1 MGRTILEILEAAK
14 EKEKKSSIIETPTI
28 EENQDLM
35 LQDAIKEEKRN
46 IGLIEDIKQ
55 KTEQV
60 AGKVEDIVVPKLQDE
75 DFVKS
80 VTDETVRQLGLTGR
94 AMAEGGANLIG
105 IVYDPIA
112 NIVNLASQMTN
123 NPQNIRPLGVQM
135 TNLLN
140 NLGIPNPENATERIV
155 NMVGQGMTAGGGSA
169 QVSRQLANFLK
180 DTASKV
186 SKLVVGNFSPKKVAT
201 IMGTRPGLQ
210 TVSGGGAG
218 GSAQGAAELGYG
230 PVTQFLSA
238 LIGGLGTG
246 IVVGPKGSTANID
259 DLFDTTPVTTKQ
271 SIQEAKNV
279 GVDVMTT
286 DAIPP
291 STFAG
296 KWLQQTTEIIPAI
309 GTGGLRKAQQN
320 QRIKAISDLVR
331 QYGVKF
337 GNDSE
342 ILEDVAK
349 SLIRKRGSD
358 LTKYTDMKKSV
369 TENPDLNQAGKV
381 DVSNTI
387 KQIDEEIFKL
397 QSLRS
402 AQTKQAIDVLKDW
415 KKSLV
420 NQNLANVEA
429 LRKFIGQ
436 AFEAPNLANIKTIGE
451 QALNRIYA
459 PLKEDM
465 RNFIINFGK
474 KNDIKRFDVSFNKLA
489 DLAGE
494 LDNNAL
500 SGVLKKGNQS
510 PEIVTRLIFSKK
522 PSEMKLLYKNLD
534 SVGKENARSAI
545 IAKMFKDS
553 LNNDMGIS
561 PEKFKAQIKKMSDN
575 LGVFFNEKD
584 LDSVL
589 GLGKVLRLTQRA
601 SQANISPPTGQILQ
615 IPILSMFIQN
625 TLGMSP
631 FSLQGAGATAVGLGT
646 IGGIGRVIESPI
658 MRNLLM
664 KLGKTTDGSPEEA
677 KLLKTIDDII
687 ILKVGEPSE
696 TNEALDTIVEEQ
708 SSLDQ
713 SSAAQDIIKSVT
725 PSTIDKIRQYA

>member
-1 MGRTILEILEAAK
+1 MGRTISEILEAAK
-14 EKEKKSSIIETPTI
+14 EKEKKSSIIETPTFD
-28 EENQDLM
+28 ENQDLM
-35 LQDAIKEEKRN
+35 LEGAKQDNTN
-46 IGLIEDIKQ
+46 IGLIQDIKQ
-55 KTEQV
+55 KTKQV
-60 AGKVEDIVVPKLQDE
+60 TDKVEEIVVPKLQDE

-94 AMAEGGANLIG
+94 AIAEGGANLIG
-105 IVYDPIA
+105 ILYDPIA

-155 NMVGQGMTAGGGSA
+155 NMVGQGMTQGGGSA
-169 QVSRQLANFLK
+169 QVSRQLANFLQG
-180 DTASKV
+180 TA
-186 SKLVVGNFSPKKVAT
+186 KKVAT

-210 TVSGGGAG
+210 AVSGGGAG

-246 IVVGPKGSTANID
+246 IMVGPKGSTANID

-534 SVGKENARSAI
+534 SVGKQNARSAI

-575 LGVFFNEKD
+575 LGVFFNERD

-589 GLGKVLRLTQRA
+589 GLGRVLTLTQRA
-601 SQANISPPTGQILQ
+601 SQANINPATGQILQ

-625 TLGMSP
+625 TLGISP
-631 FSLQGAGATAVGLGT
+631 FSFQGAGVTLAGLGT

-687 ILKVGEPSE
+687 ILKIGEPSE

>member
-1 MGRTILEILEAAK
+1 MTEEELNLLVEEV
-14 EKEKKSSIIETPTI
+14 KKDKQSSTEPITASED
-28 EENQDLM
+28 QDLM
-35 LQDAIKEEKRN
+35 LEGAKQDN
-46 IGLIEDIKQ
+46 TSIGLLEDIKL
-55 KTEQV
+55 KTKQV
-60 AGKVEDIVVPKLQDE
+60 TEKVEEVVGPKLQDE

-94 AMAEGGANLIG
+94 SMAEGGANLVG
-105 IVYDPIA
+105 ILYDPIA
-112 NIVNLASQMTN
+112 NMVNLASQMTN
-123 NPQNIRPLGVQM
+123 NPQNIKPLGMQM
-135 TNLLN
+135 TNFLN

-155 NMVGQGMTAGGGSA
+155 NMVGQGMTGAGGSA
-169 QVSRQLANFLK
+169 QISRQLANFLQG
-180 DTASKV
+180 TA
-186 SKLVVGNFSPKKVAT
+186 KKVAT
-201 IMGTRPGLQ
+201 IMGSQPGLQ
-210 TVSGGGAG
+210 TTAGGGAG

-230 PVTQFLSA
+230 PVTQFISA
-238 LIGGLGTG
+238 LLGGLSTG
-246 IVVGPKGSTANID
+246 IILGPKGSTANID
-259 DLFDTTPVTTKQ
+259 DLVETIPITTKETIKQ
-271 SIQEAKNV
+271 AKNL

-291 STFAG
+291 STFAA
-296 KWLQQTTEIIPAI
+296 KWLQQTSEFIPI
-309 GTGGLRKAQQN
+309 LGTGQLRKAQQD

-337 GNDSE
+337 GNDKD
-342 ILEDVAK
+342 ILTDVSK
-349 SLIRKRGSD
+349 SLLKKRGSD
-358 LTKYTDMKKSV
+358 LTKYTKMKKSV

-387 KQIDEEIFKL
+387 KQIDEEILKL
-397 QSLRS
+397 RSLRS
-402 AQTKQAIDVLKDW
+402 AQTKEAITVLQDW

-420 NQNLANVEA
+420 NQRLANVEE

-436 AFEAPNLANIKTIGE
+436 AFEAPNLANIKSIGE

-465 RNFIINFGK
+465 RQFIINFGK
-474 KNDIKRFDVSFNKLA
+474 KNDIKKFDVSFNKLK

-500 SGVLKKGNQS
+500 SGVLKKGEQT
-510 PEIVTRLIFSKK
+510 PEIVERLLFSKK
-522 PSEMKLLYKNLD
+522 PSELKLLYKNLD
-534 SVGKENARSAI
+534 GVGKGNARSAI
-545 IAKMFKDS
+545 VARMFRQS

-561 PEKFKAQIKKMSDN
+561 PEKFKTQIKNMSDN
-575 LGVFFNEKD
+575 LGIFFNEKD

-601 SQANISPPTGQILQ
+601 SQANINPPTGQVLQ
-615 IPILSMFIQN
+615 IPVLSMFLQN

-631 FSLQGAGATAVGLGT
+631 FSLEGAGASAAALGT

-664 KLGKTTDGSPEEA
+664 KLGKTSDGSPEEA
-677 KLLKTIDDII
+677 KLLKRIDDVI
-687 ILKVGEPSE
+687 ILKVGEPKEE
-696 TNEALDTIVEEQ
+696 TKANEALDNIVEEQ

-713 SSAAQDIIKSVT
+713 SSAAQDII
-725 PSTIDKIRQYA
+725 STISAPTINKIRQFA

>member
-1 MGRTILEILEAAK
+1 MTEEELDLLIQEVQKDKQSSAKPITISED
-14 EKEKKSSIIETPTI
+14 
-28 EENQDLM
+28 QDLM
-35 LQDAIKEEKRN
+35 LQDATIEEKSN

-60 AGKVEDIVVPKLQDE
+60 TGKVEKLIAPKLQDE
-75 DFVKS
+75 EFVKS

-94 AMAEGGANLIG
+94 SLAEGGANLIG

-169 QVSRQLANFLK
+169 QISRQLANFLQG
-180 DTASKV
+180 TA
-186 SKLVVGNFSPKKVAT
+186 KKVAT
-201 IMGTRPGLQ
+201 IMGTQPGLQ
-210 TVSGGGAG
+210 TVAGGGAG

-246 IVVGPKGSTANID
+246 IMLGPKSSVANVD

-271 SIQEAKNV
+271 SIQEAKDV

-291 STFAG
+291 STFAA
-296 KWLQQTTEIIPAI
+296 KWLQQTSEIIPIA
-309 GTGGLRKAQQN
+309 GTGGLRKAQQI

-337 GNDSE
+337 GNDIE
-342 ILEDVAK
+342 ILEDATK
-349 SLIRKRGSD
+349 SLLRQRKSD

-387 KQIDEEIFKL
+387 KQIDEEIFTL
-397 QSLRS
+397 QRLRS
-402 AQTKQAIDVLKDW
+402 AQTKEAIKILTDW
-415 KKSLV
+415 KRSLV
-420 NQNLANVEA
+420 NQNLAEVEK
-429 LRKFIGQ
+429 LRKFIGE
-436 AFEAPNLANIKTIGE
+436 AFEAPNLANIKTMGQE
-451 QALNRIYA
+451 ALNRIYA

-465 RNFIINFGK
+465 RNFVINFGK
-474 KNDIKRFDVSFNKLA
+474 KNDVKRFDVSFNKLA
-489 DLAGE
+489 DMAGE
-494 LDNNAL
+494 LKNNAL
-500 SGVLKKGNQS
+500 SGVLHKGEQT
-510 PEIVTRLIFSKK
+510 PEIVTRLIFSRK

-601 SQANISPPTGQILQ
+601 SQANINPATGQILQ

-631 FSLQGAGATAVGLGT
+631 FSLQGAGATLVGLGT

-664 KLGKTTDGSPEEA
+664 KLGKTSDGSPEEA
-677 KLLKTIDDII
+677 KLLKRIDDII
-687 ILKVGEPSE
+687 ILKVGEPTE
-696 TNEALDTIVEEQ
+696 ANEALDNIIEDQ

-713 SSAAQDIIKSVT
+713 SSAAQDIISKISPATV
-725 PSTIDKIRQYA
+725 DKIRQYV